1 MWKCC
6 QILFQLQNNTSI
18 LNQSFLL
25 PFHPTH
31 LLLYTAFSLRFQE
44 RNLKETYNSFQLVT
58 FSQLET
64 ALLMHMSGWACCI
77 IIRRMPFNACA
88 WFLILPLWLCNSLL
102 KCSLFTWLS
111 NTISSQLNKSSSN
124 HSTRKE
130 FTWMLLAHTKRAHSS
145 FKAFYLISQLPV
157 SILSLGLHMLWQGLR
172 NFLPS
177 FHVLQ
182 PCTLTRSRFAWSR
195 HLFFSNFRFVMST
208 LFKLRFP
215 LVNLTGP
222 KSCQS
227 QLCVCLLNPLSL
239 PLFFQASAWTA
250 KATPKDPAV
259 KSAGIISTGSLVLLW
274 QSPASPAPAPASP
287 PQAAVSSVSPSH
299 MHVRLV

>member
-195 HLFFSNFRFVMST
+195 HLFFFLTSGLLCLPCLNSVSLSST
-208 LFKLRFP
+208 LL
-215 LVNLTGP
+215 
-222 KSCQS
+222 
-227 QLCVCLLNPLSL
+227 
-239 PLFFQASAWTA
+239 
-250 KATPKDPAV
+250 D
-259 KSAGIISTGSLVLLW
+259 
-274 QSPASPAPAPASP
+274 QSP
-287 PQAAVSSVSPSH
+287 VSHSCVSVYSTLSPSH
-299 MHVRLV
+299 CSFRHLRELPRQHRRTQLWKVQV